1 MECDRLT
8 WDQYILARNQTN
20 NEIKKAKRKYFT
32 ENRESSKSYPKK
44 TWNLINELSARNPDK
59 FSNISDIKV
68 WEQTITEPAKIAEE
82 LNPHFSSIGEK
93 LASEIPSSNVE
104 PQSFL
109 KPTKTSFLCKL
120 QQLMRFAI
128 LENVINQLFLSY

>member
-59 FSNISDIKV
+59 FSNTSDIKV

-93 LASEIPSSNVE
+93 LASEIPSSNV
-104 PQSFL
+104 
-109 KPTKTSFLCKL
+109 
-120 QQLMRFAI
+120 
-128 LENVINQLFLSY
+128 